1 MDRLAGQKEVTKR
14 HKRQH
19 PSRLFSRRVVT
30 VIFLLALQGVFLIV
44 GLYVLSDYFI
54 YIDTAL
60 RVVSIAVTVY
70 IFNRPENPE
79 YKLAWV
85 IPILIFPLFGGML
98 YIFYRLQASIKHLR
112 FRLLAILE
120 ATHPLLQQN
129 PETMERLL
137 EESHGAQS
145 QANYLFQ
152 DAGYPV
158 YQNTTTEYL
167 STGEIKFARLKD
179 ELSKAQHYIF
189 LEYFIIQE
197 GIMWDSILEI
207 LEEKVKKGV
216 DVRLLFDGMGCL
228 TTLPE
233 NYARELRKRGI
244 QCKVFNPFVPVLSTV
259 YNNRD
264 HRKIAVIDGHTAF
277 TGGINLADEYINAY
291 VKYGHWKDSSILI
304 KGEGVWSFTLL
315 FLQMWYCDDPA
326 TLCAMPSRKFEC
338 YRPHYYQP
346 QAAFASDGFVQPYG
360 DSPLGNQRVGENVY
374 LNLIYGAKDYLYI
387 TTPYLIM
394 DSELRY
400 ALCIAA
406 KRGVDVRFITPFIP
420 DKVLV
425 HMTTRSGYQ
434 ELIKAG
440 IRIFEYTPGFIHSKT
455 VVCDDQ
461 IATVGTIN
469 FDFRSLYLHFECGV
483 WMYRTKALKQVKTDF
498 LETLRSCREITLE
511 DCKRVPV
518 YRRLFWSVLRLF
530 SPLM

>member
-1 MDRLAGQKEVTKR
+1 MDRLAGQKEVAKR
-14 HKRQH
+14 HRRQH

-30 VIFLLALQGVFLIV
+30 VALLLAFQAAFPIV

-54 YIDTAL
+54 YINTVL
-60 RVVSIAVTVY
+60 RIVSIAVAVY
-70 IFNRPENPE
+70 IFNRPGNPE

-85 IPILIFPLFGGML
+85 IPILIFPLFGGL
-98 YIFYRLQASIKHLR
+98 FYILYRLQASIKHLR
-112 FRLLAILE
+112 LRMLAILE
-120 ATHPLLQQN
+120 ATQPLLEQN
-129 PETMERLL
+129 PETMERLRK
-137 EESHGAQS
+137 ENHGAQS

-158 YQNTTTEYL
+158 YDNTTTEYL

-179 ELSKAQHYIF
+179 ELSKARHYIF

-197 GIMWDSILEI
+197 GIMWNSVLEI

-228 TTLPE
+228 TTLPADYE
-233 NYARELRKRGI
+233 RELRKKGI

-291 VKYGHWKDSSILI
+291 VKYGHWKDSSILV
-304 KGEGVWSFTLL
+304 KGEGVWSFTML

-326 TLCAMPSRKFEC
+326 ALCALPRSEFDQ
-338 YRPHYYQP
+338 YRPSYYHP
-346 QAAFASDGFVQPYG
+346 QEFDSDGLVQPYG
-360 DSPLGNQRVGENVY
+360 DSPMDNQRVGENVY

-400 ALCIAA
+400 ALCVAA
-406 KRGVDVRFITPFIP
+406 KRGVDVRFITPFVP
-420 DKVLV
+420 DKALV

-434 ELIKAG
+434 ELVEAG
-440 IRIFEYTPGFIHSKT
+440 IRIYEYTPGFIHSKT
-455 VVCDDQ
+455 VVCDEQ
-461 IATVGTIN
+461 VATVGTIN

-483 WMYRTKALKQVKTDF
+483 WMYRTKAMKQVKADF
-498 LETLRSCREITLE
+498 LETLQSCREITLE

>member
-1 MDRLAGQKEVTKR
+1 MDRLAGQKEVAKR
-14 HKRQH
+14 HRRKH

-30 VIFLLALQGVFLIV
+30 VALILVIQAVFPIV

-54 YIDTAL
+54 YVNTVLQI
-60 RVVSIAVTVY
+60 VSIAVTIY
-70 IFNRPENPE
+70 IFNRPGNPE

-85 IPILIFPLFGGML
+85 IPILIFPLFGGLL
-98 YIFYRLQASIKHLR
+98 YILYRLQASIRHLR
-112 FRLLAILE
+112 LRLLAILE
-120 ATHPLLQQN
+120 ATRPLLEQN
-129 PETMERLL
+129 PETAERLRQ
-137 EESHGAQS
+137 ESRGAESQS
-145 QANYLFQ
+145 NYLFQ
-152 DAGYPV
+152 EAGYPL
-158 YQNTTTEYL
+158 YENTATEYL

-179 ELSKAQHYIF
+179 ELSKAKHYIF

-197 GIMWDSILEI
+197 GIMWNSVLEI

-216 DVRLLFDGMGCL
+216 EVRLLFDGMGCL
-228 TTLPE
+228 TTLPPD
-233 NYARELRKRGI
+233 YGKELQKKGI

-291 VKYGHWKDSSILI
+291 VKYGHWKDSSILV
-304 KGEGVWSFTLL
+304 KGEGVWSFTLM

-326 TLCAMPSRKFEC
+326 ALCAMPRPEFDR
-338 YRPHYYQP
+338 YRPHYYHP
-346 QAAFASDGFVQPYG
+346 EPFVSDGYVQPYG
-360 DSPLGNQRVGENVY
+360 DSPMDNEPVGENVY
-374 LNLIYGAKDYLYI
+374 LNLIYQAKNYLYI

-394 DSELRY
+394 DSELQH
-400 ALCIAA
+400 ALCVAA
-406 KRGVDVRFITPFIP
+406 KRGVDVKIITPFIP

-434 ELIKAG
+434 ELIEAG
-440 IRIFEYTPGFIHSKT
+440 IKIYEYTPGFIHSKT
-455 VVCDDQ
+455 VACDDE

-483 WMYRTKALKQVKTDF
+483 WMYRSKALKQVKEDF
-498 LETLRSCREITLE
+498 LKTLEACQEITLE
-511 DCKRVPV
+511 ACKQVPV
-518 YRRLFWSVLRLF
+518 YKRLFCSVLRLF

>member
-1 MDRLAGQKEVTKR
+1 MDRLAGQREVTRR

-30 VIFLLALQGVFLIV
+30 VVLLLAVQAAFPIV

-54 YIDTAL
+54 YVNTIL
-60 RVVSIAVTVY
+60 RILSIAVTIY
-70 IFNRPENPE
+70 IFNRPGNPE

-85 IPILIFPLFGGML
+85 IPILIFPLFGGLL
-98 YIFYRLQASIKHLR
+98 YILYRLQASIKHLR
-112 FRLLAILE
+112 LRLLAILE
-120 ATHPLLQQN
+120 ATQPLLEQK
-129 PETMERLL
+129 PETLEALRRESRCAAAQADYLL
-137 EESHGAQS
+137 R
-145 QANYLFQ
+145 

-158 YQNTTTEYL
+158 YENTTTEYL

-179 ELSKAQHYIF
+179 ELSKAKHYIF

-197 GIMWDSILEI
+197 GIMWNSVLEI

-216 DVRLLFDGMGCL
+216 EVRLLFDGMGCL
-228 TTLPE
+228 TTLPADYE
-233 NYARELRKRGI
+233 RELQKKGI

-291 VKYGHWKDSSILI
+291 VKYGHWKDSSILV
-304 KGEGVWSFTLL
+304 KGEGVWSFTLM
-315 FLQMWYCDDPA
+315 FLQMWHCDNPA
-326 TLCAMPSRKFEC
+326 PLCALPREDFER
-338 YRPHYYQP
+338 YRPYYHH
-346 QAAFASDGFVQPYG
+346 AEAFVSEGFVLPYG
-360 DSPLGNQRVGENVY
+360 DSPMDNEPVGENVY

-394 DSELRY
+394 DSELKH
-400 ALCIAA
+400 ALCLAA
-406 KRGVDVRFITPFIP
+406 KRGVDVKIITPFIP

-425 HMTTRSGYQ
+425 HMTTRAGYQ
-434 ELIKAG
+434 DLIEAG
-440 IRIFEYTPGFIHSKT
+440 ICIYEYLPGFIHSKT
-455 VVCDDQ
+455 VACDDET
-461 IATVGTIN
+461 ATVGTIN
-469 FDFRSLYLHFECGV
+469 FDFRSLFLHFECGV
-483 WMYRTKALKQVKTDF
+483 WMYRTKALWQVKEDF
-498 LETLRSCREITLE
+498 LKTLESCQEVTLE

-518 YRRLFWSVLRLF
+518 YKRLFCSVLRLF